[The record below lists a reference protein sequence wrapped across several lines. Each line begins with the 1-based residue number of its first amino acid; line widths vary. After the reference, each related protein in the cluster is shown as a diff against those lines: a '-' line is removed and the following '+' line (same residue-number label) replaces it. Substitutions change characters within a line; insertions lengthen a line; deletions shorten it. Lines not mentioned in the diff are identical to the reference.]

1 MRFLPETGDYGTMRN
16 ADCVAFLKWC
26 LPRLGLRWSG
36 YRKVRGTICK
46 RVARR
51 MRALGLSDLDA
62 YRAHLATHADEWP
75 VLDAVCRIPISRF
88 WRDRE
93 VFDCLAAEVLPALA
107 AAAIDRGQTQVRVW
121 SAGCASG
128 EEPYSLRL
136 AWSLVAEGGFPSVGV
151 HIIATDADDTMLA
164 RAEAGLYRSSSLHEL
179 APEMVDRAFRR
190 TGDLHEIRPEF
201 RRDIVFLRQDIRSEM
216 PDGPFDLVL
225 CRNLV
230 FTYFDDSVQ
239 RDLLAEICSRLRP
252 GAAFVIGA
260 GEPLPEP
267 HKNVVPRNGPAPIY
281 RVVAP

>member
-36 YRKVRGTICK
+36 YRKVRGTVCK

-51 MRALGLSDLDA
+51 IRALGLSDLDA
-62 YRAHLATHADEWP
+62 YRTHLAVHADEWV
-75 VLDAVCRIPISRF
+75 VLDAMCRIPISRF

-93 VFDCLAAEVLPALA
+93 VFDCLTAKVFPALA
-107 AAAIDRGQTQVRVW
+107 AAVFEHDRTQLRVW

-136 AWSLVAEGGFPSVGV
+136 AWSLVAEQKFPLVA
-151 HIIATDADDTMLA
+151 INILATDADDTMLA
-164 RAEAGLYRSSSLHEL
+164 RAGAGLYQSSSLRDL
-179 APEMVDRAFRR
+179 PPEFVSRAFAR
-190 TGDLHEIRPEF
+190 TDYLHEIRPKF
-201 RRDIVFLRQDIRSEM
+201 RRDIVFVRQDIRSEM

-230 FTYFDDSVQ
+230 FTYFDDATQ
-239 RDLLAEICSRLRP
+239 RGLLAKICARLRP
-252 GAAFVIGA
+252 GAAFVIGS
-260 GEPLPEP
+260 GETLPEP
-267 HKNVVPRNGPAPIY
+267 HADVAPWNGPAPIY
-281 RVVAP
+281 RLTAP